1 MKNLTGLMFVL
12 ALVFGVTGSANAAL
26 TKIGTATYMGN
37 DYNLIYEDD
46 AFEGGLVWLDYTN
59 TDLSWQGQVNWASGL
74 GSNLTVS
81 LDPGYTTD
89 IDWSIGWR
97 LPLIQGQ
104 LEYDTAPI
112 LKSGDMHHLYHDS
125 LGMTFTPYGDPLE
138 GISPFTNLR
147 SDYYWTG
154 TYYSTYYGSALT
166 FTFSSGENSVFAAWS
181 ANAALAVHQGTVIYE
196 GIDNDGDGFLEDID
210 CNDNDSSV
218 YPGAPELCDGK
229 DNDCDGSPMDTE
241 IDTDEDGYL
250 ACDDCNDEDYA
261 VNKDAVE
268 IPNNYVDENC
278 DGDFGDCY
286 PCDSWRNHGAYV
298 RCVAQAVDEWC
309 DLGVF
314 TEEECDTLVN
324 SAAKSDIGKK
334 EYTPPECE

>member
-1 MKNLTGLMFVL
+1 MRNLTGLMFVL
-12 ALVFGVTGSANAAL
+12 ALVFGVTGSANCAL

-59 TDLSWQGQVNWASGL
+59 TDLNWQGQVNWASGL
-74 GSNLTVS
+74 GSNLTVN

-112 LKSGDMHHLYHDS
+112 LKSGDLHHLYHDS

-138 GISPFTNLR
+138 GISPFTNLW

-154 TYYSTYYGSALT
+154 TYYSTSYGSALT

-181 ANAALAVHQGTVIYE
+181 QNAALAVHKGTVSYE
-196 GIDNDGDGFLEDID
+196 GIDNDGDGYFDDID
-210 CNDNDSSV
+210 CDDNDSSV
-218 YPGAPELCDGK
+218 YPGAPELCDVK
-229 DNDCDGSPMDTE
+229 DNDCDGIIPD
-241 IDTDEDGYL
+241 DEFDFDGDSFTL
-250 ACDDCNDEDYA
+250 CGGDCND
-261 VNKDAVE
+261 DAAYINPGAYELPGDV
-268 IPNNYVDENC
+268 VDDNC
-278 DGDFGDCY
+278 DGSLGE
-286 PCDSWRNHGAYV
+286 CDPNAEWKNHGQFV
-298 RCVAQAVDEWC
+298 RCVAHETDALIEQGFLTQEEGDE
-309 DLGVF
+309 LIS
-314 TEEECDTLVN
+314 
-324 SAAKSDIGKK
+324 SAAQSDVGKK
-334 EYTPPECE
+334 